1 MAIME
6 SKIFRDKT
14 VTLNN
19 DKGQN
24 PHRLQGGADGNYGIQ
39 NFSR

>member
-19 DKGQN
+19 DKGQKF
-24 PHRLQGGADGNYGIQ
+24 PPFAGG
-39 NFSR
+39 